1 MAWTIEYATAARA
14 QLDRLDR
21 QVAQRIIDYVETA
34 VTAPENPRVRAEMLR
49 GRRYGGLWR
58 YQVGDYRVICDIRDK
73 TLVVVVVKVGHR
85 SQVYR

>member
-21 QVAQRIIDYVETA
+21 QVAQRIIDYLERA
-34 VTAPENPRVRAEMLR
+34 VTEPENPRVRAEMLR
-49 GRRYGGLWR
+49 GRRFGGLWH
-58 YQVGDYRVICDIRDK
+58 YQVGDYRVICDIRDE

>member
-1 MAWTIEYATAARA
+1 MAWTIDYATAART

-21 QVAQRIIDYVETA
+21 PVAQRIIAYLERA
-34 VTAPENPRVRAEMLR
+34 VTEPENPRVRAEMLR

-58 YQVGDYRVICDIRDK
+58 YQVGDYRVICDIRDE

>member
-1 MAWTIEYATAARA
+1 MAWTVEYSRAARA

-21 QVAQRIIDYVETA
+21 PVARRILDYVEAA
-34 VTAPENPRVRAEMLR
+34 VTEPENPRVRAEMLA

-58 YQVGDYRVICDIRDK
+58 YQVGDYRVICDIRDE